1 EMETARLSERQGRLI
16 DTDEAASMEKKKR
29 EGYF

>member
-1 EMETARLSERQGRLI
+1 METARGSERQGRLI
-16 DTDEAASMEKKKR
+16 DADDAVSMEQKKC